1 MTKLI
6 PCLLIACAFSA
17 QAQTENDYL
26 RDLSHAER
34 KLNEYWNERL
44 TPTDRDR
51 LRADERRWAA
61 WKDTLS
67 TEQEAAAV
75 WKRIDFLQAY
85 VEHHGG

>member
-1 MTKLI
+1 MKKLI
-6 PCLLIACAFSA
+6 PCLLITCALSA
-17 QAQTENDYL
+17 QAQTENDYERGL
-26 RDLSHAER
+26 AHAEH
-34 KLNEYWNERL
+34 KLNEYWNMRL
-44 TPTDRDR
+44 TPTDRDH

-67 TEQEAAAV
+67 IDKEEEAI